1 MLLVEYSDSESSGAE
16 GPRASQATT
25 DSKVTSNSHKPAF
38 QKVVDRSNPHK
49 IRVNLPT
56 VAKSTKDE
64 GEDGSEPPSK
74 RAKFASNA
82 LSGFNSLLPAPKKVP
97 ALNGGSGAK
106 RGGLGSGVNLK
117 TGATPGFSRD
127 EGSRMDG
134 SGGDK
139 PTEAEPSN
147 SGTASNDGYN
157 TAFQEP
163 AFTITLNSEPKIQG
177 NSMMFKPLSV
187 ARKPKKT
194 TSSAGIQ
201 KIPNQAPVKVQQSKI
216 TPMISLFSTGDVQ
229 EFQNKGLATT
239 GEYQPMIYLPSN
251 SKPNPSPPFS
261 HDIEASES
269 LEIPN
274 DLLAQANHNNQE
286 PSLQSLKSIASD
298 LNLSASAKRQLLGRQ
313 RNNPSNIKIVNFNT
327 DKEYAANEM
336 LRQAGEQVQ
345 HNPVRAIAPGKHS
358 LKQLVNAATNQK
370 EALEEQFALGRRNR
384 KEAGGKYGWGP
395 GWTRLE
401 TWRGNLC
408 FGCNDLNQVDE
419 THTGQVDLNIEAI
432 EAEQETGPE

>member
-16 GPRASQATT
+16 GPRTPHALTG
-25 DSKVTSNSHKPAF
+25 SKATSNSHKPAF

-56 VAKSTKDE
+56 IASSTKDE
-64 GEDGSEPPSK
+64 REDGSEPFSK
-74 RAKFASNA
+74 RAKVASNTF
-82 LSGFNSLLPAPKKVP
+82 SGFNSLLPAPKKAP

-127 EGSRMDG
+127 EGSRMDVF
-134 SGGDK
+134 GGDK
-139 PTEAEPSN
+139 ATVEAEPSN
-147 SGTASNDGYN
+147 SSTAPHDDHS
-157 TAFQEP
+157 TAFPEP
-163 AFTITLNSEPKIQG
+163 ALTVTLNSEPRIQG
-177 NSMMFKPLSV
+177 NPMMFKPLSV

-194 TSSAGIQ
+194 TSSAGTQ
-201 KIPNQAPVKVQQSKI
+201 NIPNQAPVEAQQSKV
-216 TPMISLFSTGDVQ
+216 TPMISLFSIGDVQ
-229 EFQNKGLATT
+229 EPENEGLATT

-251 SKPNPSPPFS
+251 SKPNPSLPFS
-261 HDIEASES
+261 HEVEGSES
-269 LEIPN
+269 LEIPSN
-274 DLLAQANHNNQE
+274 LLAQTNHNNQD
-286 PSLQSLKSIASD
+286 PSTQSLNTIASD

-313 RNNPSNIKIVNFNT
+313 RNNPSNINIVNFNT
-327 DKEYAANEM
+327 DQEYAANEM

-395 GWTRLE
+395 G
-401 TWRGNLC
+401 
-408 FGCNDLNQVDE
+408 
-419 THTGQVDLNIEAI
+419 
-432 EAEQETGPE
+432 

>member
-16 GPRASQATT
+16 GPRTPHAPTN
-25 DSKVTSNSHKPAF
+25 SKATSNSHKPAF

-56 VAKSTKDE
+56 VAKTTKTA
-64 GEDGSEPPSK
+64 GEDASEPPSK
-74 RAKFASNA
+74 RAKVGSNA
-82 LSGFNSLLPAPKKVP
+82 FSGFNSLLPAPKKAP

-106 RGGLGSGVNLK
+106 RAGLGSGVNLK
-117 TGATPGFSRD
+117 TGATPGFTRD
-127 EGSRMDG
+127 EGARMDG

-139 PTEAEPSN
+139 ATTEAEPSN
-147 SGTASNDGYN
+147 SSTASHDDHN
-157 TAFQEP
+157 TDSQEP
-163 AFTITLNSEPKIQG
+163 ALTTTLNGEPKIHG
-177 NSMMFKPLSV
+177 NPMMFKPLSV
-187 ARKPKKT
+187 ARKLKKT
-194 TSSAGIQ
+194 SSSASTQNIL
-201 KIPNQAPVKVQQSKI
+201 NQAPVAARQSKI

-229 EFQNKGLATT
+229 EPQNQGPVTT

-251 SKPNPSPPFS
+251 SKPDPSPPFS
-261 HDIEASES
+261 HDMEASES
-269 LEIPN
+269 LEIPSN
-274 DLLAQANHNNQE
+274 LLAPTNHNNQD
-286 PSLQSLKSIASD
+286 PSTQSLDTIASD

-313 RNNPSNIKIVNFNT
+313 RNNPSNINIVNFNT
-327 DKEYAANEM
+327 DQEYAANEM

-395 GWTRLE
+395 G
-401 TWRGNLC
+401 
-408 FGCNDLNQVDE
+408 
-419 THTGQVDLNIEAI
+419 
-432 EAEQETGPE
+432 

>member
-16 GPRASQATT
+16 GPRTPHALTDTKAT
-25 DSKVTSNSHKPAF
+25 SKSHKPAF

-56 VAKSTKDE
+56 VVKTTKTE
-64 GEDGSEPPSK
+64 CEDGSEPPSK
-74 RAKFASNA
+74 RAKVASNA
-82 LSGFNSLLPAPKKVP
+82 FSGFNSLLPAPKKAP

-106 RGGLGSGVNLK
+106 RAGLGSGVNLK

-127 EGSRMDG
+127 EGARMDG

-139 PTEAEPSN
+139 ATAEAEPSN
-147 SGTASNDGYN
+147 SSTALHDGHDI
-157 TAFQEP
+157 ASQEP
-163 AFTITLNSEPKIQG
+163 ALTITLNDEPKIQG
-177 NSMMFKPLSV
+177 NPMMFKPLSV
-187 ARKPKKT
+187 VRKPKKA
-194 TSSAGIQ
+194 TSSAGTQ
-201 KIPNQAPVKVQQSKI
+201 NIPTRASVEARQSK
-216 TPMISLFSTGDVQ
+216 TSPMISLFSTGDVQ
-229 EFQNKGLATT
+229 EPQNQGPVTA

-251 SKPNPSPPFS
+251 SKPDPSPPFF
-261 HDIEASES
+261 HDMEASES

-274 DLLAQANHNNQE
+274 NLSAQTNDNNQE
-286 PSLQSLKSIASD
+286 LSTQALDTIASE

-313 RNNPSNIKIVNFNT
+313 RNNPSNINIVNFNT
-327 DKEYAANEM
+327 DQEYAANEM

-395 GWTRLE
+395 G
-401 TWRGNLC
+401 
-408 FGCNDLNQVDE
+408 
-419 THTGQVDLNIEAI
+419 
-432 EAEQETGPE
+432 